1 MVEKSDQNELLQDSG
16 ANRSFYSQNR
26 QSSRNNQDC
35 QTPQILQTADS
46 SDSGLSEN
54 LDSQISDSQVSE
66 TKQGHSASDLFI
78 KIDAMR
84 DTGER

>member
-54 LDSQISDSQVSE
+54 LDSQISDSQISE
-66 TKQGHSASDLFI
+66 TKHALTLIAEPLDDLG
-78 KIDAMR
+78 KYK
-84 DTGER
+84 